1 MVSSLAFLSSA
12 HIRKYIDTHLGK
24 DSKIVTKIKNSGKY
38 YPIFFLNS
46 TFRIMSATMT
56 VLFFRSFSLII
67 FLIYSSTLKMVINL
81 YARSKKVVPQ
91 KELRRQMVESVCL
104 SFVTNTNLE
113 STAIAKLCRSV
124 TFYFNLIFHI
134 LHISLIF
141 LMSQFMQE
149 DEYEYVPFWVNFPLV
164 KEHNWAMPALVLSVI
179 LAGIFSLLLDLVF
192 FYCCKS
198 GVYNFSKLKIGGET
212 KDLQLKCIK
221 TTTIS
226 HSKYIVNKYR

>member
-1 MVSSLAFLSSA
+1 
-12 HIRKYIDTHLGK
+12 
-24 DSKIVTKIKNSGKY
+24 
-38 YPIFFLNS
+38 
-46 TFRIMSATMT
+46 
-56 VLFFRSFSLII
+56 
-67 FLIYSSTLKMVINL
+67 MVINL

-134 LHISLIF
+134 LQISLIF
-141 LMSQFMQE
+141 LMSQFIQE

-226 HSKYIVNKYR
+226 HSKYIVNKYRWPASLKHWIYDSKVDLYIFQVKRKIAHHGSGGGMIAEEQKLILT

>member
-1 MVSSLAFLSSA
+1 MVSSLALLSSA
-12 HIRKYIDTHLGK
+12 HISKYIDTHLGK
-24 DSKIVTKIKNSGKY
+24 DMKLMTKIKNFIKY
-38 YPIFFLNS
+38 YPIFLLNS
-46 TFRIMSATMT
+46 TFRVMSATIT
-56 VLFFRSFSLII
+56 VLFFREFSLII
-67 FLIYSSTLKMVINL
+67 FLVYSSTLKMVLNL
-81 YARSKKVVPQ
+81 YGRYKKLVAP

-113 STAIAKLCRSV
+113 STPIAKHCRSV

-134 LHISLIF
+134 LQISLIF

-164 KEHNWAMPALVLSVI
+164 AEHNWAMPALVLSVI

-212 KDLQLKCIK
+212 KDLQLKLK

-226 HSKYIVNKYR
+226 HSKYKVNKY